1 MNAVHIRPATISDVP
16 AIANFIRKLAEY
28 EKLSHAVN
36 VTDDLLRQHLFG
48 AKPAAEVLMAELDG
62 REIGYALFFQ
72 TYSTFVGRPGI
83 WLEDLFVLPQYRGKG
98 AGKALLT
105 AVARIAAQ
113 RNCGRLEWSVLD
125 WNSPA
130 IEFYKSVGAFPLDDW
145 TIFRMTGEKL
155 NDYLR

>member
-16 AIANFIRKLAEY
+16 AIANFIGKLAEY

-48 AKPAAEVLMAELDG
+48 ANPAAEVLMAELDG

>member
-28 EKLSHAVN
+28 EKLSHAVD

>member
-48 AKPAAEVLMAELDG
+48 ANPAAEVLMAELDG